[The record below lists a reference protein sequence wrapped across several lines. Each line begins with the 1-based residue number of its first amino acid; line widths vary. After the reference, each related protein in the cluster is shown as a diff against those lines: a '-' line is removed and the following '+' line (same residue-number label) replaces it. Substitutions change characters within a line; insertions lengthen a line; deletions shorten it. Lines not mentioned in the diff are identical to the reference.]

1 MLESSFKNTSKIWKV
16 INNIINR
23 QNIKDS
29 HFPNRL
35 EVNQKSYTKP
45 LDIVNKLNTYFSN
58 IGKQTSTKTG
68 NSLDY
73 TDNMKNV
80 SNSFFWFDVTEIEVC
95 NIIKN
100 LDQNKASGEDNISV
114 KILKKVNNFISPALS
129 ELINQAFYEG
139 VYPNSL
145 KLAKVIPIF
154 KSGLKTL
161 PGNYRPIS
169 LLSNLN
175 KIIEKVIYT
184 RLYSFFLKIMF

>member
-1 MLESSFKNTSKIWKV
+1 MLESSYKNTSKIWKV
-16 INNIINR
+16 INNITNR
-23 QNIKDS
+23 QNKDS
-29 HFPNRL
+29 YFPHRL
-35 EVNQKSYTKP
+35 DVNQKSYTKP
-45 LDIVNKLNTYFSN
+45 LDIVNKLNTHFSN
-58 IGKQTSTKTG
+58 IGKQTSTKTD

-80 SNSFFWFDVTEIEVC
+80 SNSFFWFDVTETEVF

-100 LDQNKASGEDNISV
+100 LDPNKASGEEYISV

-154 KSGLKTL
+154 K
-161 PGNYRPIS
+161 
-169 LLSNLN
+169 
-175 KIIEKVIYT
+175 
-184 RLYSFFLKIMF
+184 